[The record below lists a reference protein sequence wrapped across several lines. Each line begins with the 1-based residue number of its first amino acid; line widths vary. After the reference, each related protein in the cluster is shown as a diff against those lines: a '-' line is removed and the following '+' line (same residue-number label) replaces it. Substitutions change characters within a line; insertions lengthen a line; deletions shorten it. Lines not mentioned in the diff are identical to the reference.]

1 MARFCLATV
10 AVLALGWTRVEGYS
24 AGPPD
29 SVCDDPKLTPAGH
42 EVDFQ
47 AGPSPYQL
55 EVINQQD
62 GSLGIRI
69 HGSENFK
76 GRKEIPFQ
84 KNSSRVRRMFF
95 YVFDGL
101 VRNKVLRAIVK
112 TDREIVNYVVND
124 LL

>member
-1 MARFCLATV
+1 MVRYLTV
-10 AVLALGWTRVEGYS
+10 LSVLAMSWNAVNSYS

-47 AGPSPYQL
+47 NGPAPYQL
-55 EVINQQD
+55 EVVNQQD

-76 GRKEIPFQ
+76 GKKENQVRKIP
-84 KNSSRVRRMFF
+84 KKS
-95 YVFDGL
+95 
-101 VRNKVLRAIVK
+101 
-112 TDREIVNYVVND
+112 